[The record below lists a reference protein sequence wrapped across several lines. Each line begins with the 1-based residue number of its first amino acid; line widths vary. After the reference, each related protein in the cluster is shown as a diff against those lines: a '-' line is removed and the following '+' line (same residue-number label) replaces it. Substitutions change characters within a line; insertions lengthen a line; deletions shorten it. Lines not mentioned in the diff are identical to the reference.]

1 MSYVHITRSAGVDM
15 DTYAR
20 VDRELGPAPVVGQ
33 TSHHVGV
40 VDGTLVIVDVWRSRA
55 DADRFAAERLFP
67 AFERA
72 GVTPDAGTDITAFE
86 AVEAAGARA

>member
-1 MSYVHITRSAGVDM
+1 MSYVHITRSPGFGM
-15 DTYAR
+15 DEYER
-20 VDRELGPAPVVGQ
+20 VDRELGPTPVDGQ
-33 TSHHVGV
+33 AGHHVGV

-72 GVTPDAGTDITAFE
+72 GVTPDAAVEITAFE
-86 AVEAAGARA
+86 TVAAGARA

>member
-1 MSYVHITRSAGVDM
+1 MSYVHITRSAGADL
-15 DTYAR
+15 DTYER
-20 VDRELGPAPVVGQ
+20 IDRELGAAPVEGQ

-86 AVEAAGARA
+86 AVAVGARA

>member
-1 MSYVHITRSAGVDM
+1 MSYVHITRTAGFAM
-15 DTYAR
+15 DTYERVAR
-20 VDRELGPAPVVGQ
+20 EVGSAPIDGQ
-33 TSHHVGV
+33 ISHHVGV

-72 GVTPDAGTDITAFE
+72 GVTPDAATDITAFD
-86 AVEAAGARA
+86 AVAAGARA

>member
-1 MSYVHITRSAGVDM
+1 MSYVHITRSVGFGM
-15 DTYAR
+15 DEYQR
-20 VDRELGPAPVVGQ
+20 VDRELGPGPIAGQ

-72 GVTPDAGTDITAFE
+72 GVTPDAATDITAFE
-86 AVEAAGARA
+86 VAGVRA

>member
-1 MSYVHITRSAGVDM
+1 MSYVHITRTAGTDM
-15 DTYAR
+15 DTYER
-20 VDRELGPAPVVGQ
+20 VDRELGPAPVEGQ

-40 VDGTLVIVDVWRSRA
+40 VDGELVIVDVWRSRA

-72 GVTPDAGTDITAFE
+72 GVTPDAATDITAFE
-86 AVEAAGARA
+86 AAGARA

>member
-1 MSYVHITRSAGVDM
+1 MSYVHITRSAGSDM
-15 DTYAR
+15 DTYER
-20 VDRELGPAPVVGQ
+20 VDRELGAAPVDGQ
-33 TSHHVGV
+33 SGHHVGV

-72 GVTPDAGTDITAFE
+72 GVTPDAATDITAFE
-86 AVEAAGARA
+86 AAGARA